1 MGNVATPR
9 CCHASIA
16 DLMIFADRRRYA
28 VALAGAGAFL
38 NLYSPQAVLP
48 LLAEGIRH
56 DRSGHR
62 AHHVRVDPCVALT
75 APFTGVIAD
84 VIGRKRV
91 ITAAMIALV
100 IPTVMSALS
109 PNLETMI
116 FWRFVQGLVLP
127 PIFAVTIAYIGGEMP
142 ADEATG
148 MTGTYAVGAA
158 LGGFTGRLL
167 TGLLAEPIG
176 WRNAFLVD
184 AALTALLA
192 IAVIVLLAARKA
204 IRARRQFEG
213 VAQADGPAS
222 AQSEIDG
229 DLRRRLRRAVQFH
242 RDLHLRQ
249 LPSRGTAIQ
258 SVARRARPHLHRLS
272 RRHLHRAAGR
282 QGVSRFGRRRFV
294 IAILALWILRHAAD
308 PRALAACGDRRA
320 STLAAACGFLCQA
333 ASQAYVATSSKTGI
347 SAAIGLYVT
356 AFYVGGSVG
365 ALLPGLAWPIAKWPG
380 TVAMVVAMQTI
391 MMLIVWLAWSKD
403 RR

>member
-1 MGNVATPR
+1 
-9 CCHASIA
+9 
-16 DLMIFADRRRYA
+16 MIFADRRRYA

-48 LLAEGIRH
+48 LLQKEFGTTEAGIALIMFA
-56 DRSGHR
+56 SIL
-62 AHHVRVDPCVALT
+62 AVALT
-75 APFTGVIAD
+75 APFTGAIAD

-91 ITAAMIALV
+91 ITGAMIALV
-100 IPTVMSALS
+100 IPTAMSALA
-109 PNLETMI
+109 PNLEAMI

-148 MTGTYAVGAA
+148 MTGTYVMGAA

-192 IAVIVLLAARKA
+192 LAVIVLLPREKKFVRAANLS
-204 IRARRQFEG
+204 
-213 VAQADGPAS
+213 AS
-222 AQSEIDG
+222 LKQM
-229 DLRRRLRRAVQFH
+229 VK
-242 RDLHLRQ
+242 
-249 LPSRGTAIQ
+249 
-258 SVARRARPHLHRLS
+258 HLHNPKLMATYAVGFGVLFNFIATFTFISFHLAAAPFNLS
-272 RRHLHRAAGR
+272 PAALGFIFTVYLVGTFIVPLVG

-294 IAILALWILRHAAD
+294 IVVIAVWVGGILLT
-308 PRALAACGDRRA
+308 LAPWLVAVIVGL
-320 STLAAACGFLCQA
+320 TLAAACGFLCQA
-333 ASQAYVATSSKTGI
+333 SSQAYVATSSKTGI

-365 ALLPGLAWPIAKWPG
+365 ALLPGLAWSAAKWPG
-380 TVAMVVAMQTI
+380 TVAMVVVMQTV

>member
-1 MGNVATPR
+1 MK
-9 CCHASIA
+9 I
-16 DLMIFADRRRYA
+16 ADRRRIA

-48 LLAEGIRH
+48 LLAKEFGASEAGI
-56 DRSGHR
+56 
-62 AHHVRVDPCVALT
+62 ALIMFASTFAIAFT
-75 APFTGVIAD
+75 APFTGAIAD

-91 ITAAMIALV
+91 ITGAMIALV
-100 IPTVMSALS
+100 IPTAMSALS

-148 MTGTYAVGAA
+148 MTGIYTAGAA
-158 LGGFTGRLL
+158 LGGFVGRLL

-192 IAVIVLLAARKA
+192 IAVIALLPREKQFVRAANLKASVTQMLKHLHNPRLVATYAVGFGVLFNFIATFTFVSFHLAAPP
-204 IRARRQFEG
+204 FNLS
-213 VAQADGPAS
+213 PA
-222 AQSEIDG
+222 ALGLLFTVYLVGTFLVPLIG
-229 DLRRRLRRAVQFH
+229 RAV
-242 RDLHLRQ
+242 
-249 LPSRGTAIQ
+249 T
-258 SVARRARPHLHRLS
+258 
-272 RRHLHRAAGR
+272 
-282 QGVSRFGRRRFV
+282 RFGRRRFV
-294 IAILALWILRHAAD
+294 ISILALWIGGVLLTLIPSLPAVI
-308 PRALAACGDRRA
+308 LGL
-320 STLAAACGFLCQA
+320 TLAAACGFLCQA
-333 ASQAYVATSSKTGI
+333 SSQSYVATSSKTGI
-347 SAAIGLYVT
+347 SSAIGLYVT

-365 ALLPGLAWPIAKWPG
+365 ALLPGLAWDAAKWPG

>member
-1 MGNVATPR
+1 
-9 CCHASIA
+9 
-16 DLMIFADRRRYA
+16 MIFADRRRYA

-48 LLAEGIRH
+48 LLQKEFGTTEAGIALIMFA
-56 DRSGHR
+56 SIL
-62 AHHVRVDPCVALT
+62 AVALT
-75 APFTGVIAD
+75 APFTGAIAD

-91 ITAAMIALV
+91 ITGAMIALV
-100 IPTVMSALS
+100 IPTAMSALS
-109 PNLETMI
+109 PSLEAMI

-148 MTGTYAVGAA
+148 MTGTYVMGAA

-184 AALTALLA
+184 AVLTALLA
-192 IAVIVLLAARKA
+192 IAVIVLLPREKK
-204 IRARRQFEG
+204 F
-213 VAQADGPAS
+213 V
-222 AQSEIDG
+222 
-229 DLRRRLRRAVQFH
+229 RAVN
-242 RDLHLRQ
+242 L
-249 LPSRGTAIQ
+249 TASLKQ
-258 SVARRARPHLHRLS
+258 MVKHLHNPKLMATYAVGFGVLFNFIATFTFISFHLAAAPFNLS
-272 RRHLHRAAGR
+272 PAALGFIFTVYLVGTFIVPLVG

-294 IAILALWILRHAAD
+294 IVVIAIWIGGILLTLAPSLVAVIVGL
-308 PRALAACGDRRA
+308 
-320 STLAAACGFLCQA
+320 TLAAACGFLCQA
-333 ASQAYVATSSKTGI
+333 SSQAYVATSSKTGI

-356 AFYVGGSVG
+356 AFYAGGSVG

-380 TVAMVVAMQTI
+380 TVAMVVVMQTI

>member
-1 MGNVATPR
+1 MK
-9 CCHASIA
+9 I
-16 DLMIFADRRRYA
+16 ADRRRIA

-48 LLAEGIRH
+48 LLAKEFGASEAGI
-56 DRSGHR
+56 
-62 AHHVRVDPCVALT
+62 ALIMFASTFAIAFT
-75 APFTGVIAD
+75 APFTGAIAD

-91 ITAAMIALV
+91 ITGAMIALV
-100 IPTVMSALS
+100 IPTAMSALS

-148 MTGTYAVGAA
+148 MTGIYTAGAA
-158 LGGFTGRLL
+158 LGGFVGRLL
-167 TGLLAEPIG
+167 TGLLAEPVG

-192 IAVIVLLAARKA
+192 IAVIALLPREKQFVRAANLKASVTQMLKHLHNPRLVATYAVGFGVLFNFIATFTFVSFHLAAPP
-204 IRARRQFEG
+204 FNLS
-213 VAQADGPAS
+213 PA
-222 AQSEIDG
+222 ALGLLFTVYLVGTFLVPLIG
-229 DLRRRLRRAVQFH
+229 RAV
-242 RDLHLRQ
+242 
-249 LPSRGTAIQ
+249 T
-258 SVARRARPHLHRLS
+258 
-272 RRHLHRAAGR
+272 
-282 QGVSRFGRRRFV
+282 RFGRRRFV
-294 IAILALWILRHAAD
+294 ISILALWIGGVLLTLIPSLPAVI
-308 PRALAACGDRRA
+308 LGL
-320 STLAAACGFLCQA
+320 TLAAACGFLCQA
-333 ASQAYVATSSKTGI
+333 SSQSYVATSSKTGI
-347 SAAIGLYVT
+347 SSAIGLYVT

-365 ALLPGLAWPIAKWPG
+365 ALLPGLAWDAAKWPG